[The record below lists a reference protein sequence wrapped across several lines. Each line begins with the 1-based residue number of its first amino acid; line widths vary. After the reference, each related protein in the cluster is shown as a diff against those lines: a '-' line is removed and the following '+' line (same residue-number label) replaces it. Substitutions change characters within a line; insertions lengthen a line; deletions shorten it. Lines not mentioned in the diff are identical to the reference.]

1 MTTHESRLADA
12 RLHTLLTGERTG
24 WRFIIPTEQ
33 DEMDVYVIGEFDP
46 IIGDKRGLVPDYHT
60 WAGAGLVIDRMRE
73 LGWRL
78 YSMEEL
84 VNGRKR
90 AVFVLKAGVPWWDE
104 YEAYADTFPAAVA
117 ASAEAALNAGR
128 GDTCAGN

>member
-1 MTTHESRLADA
+1 MTPNESRQKDA

-73 LGWRL
+73 LGWQLNMREWCHEIL
-78 YSMEEL
+78 A
-84 VNGRKR
+84 GFRKGIGMNCQ
-90 AVFVLKAGVPWWDE
+90 AACSGG
-104 YEAYADTFPAAVA
+104 DTFPAAVA
-117 ASAEAALNAGR
+117 SAAEAALGAENGES
-128 GDTCAGN
+128 